1 VRHAVRVAYTFQP
14 IALETLGPINE
25 SAAQFLND
33 LGYRII
39 YVSAADKE
47 GQLILQLIS
56 VALQRFDAI
65 LLYESFRNDDN
76 PDLESSSSI

>member
-1 VRHAVRVAYTFQP
+1 MFQP